1 MHLPLF
7 ISRRYLFAK
16 KSHNVINI
24 ISWISVVGMMVG
36 TLAFIVILSVY
47 NGFDSLVQ
55 SLYNTFDSDL
65 VIKPKTGKYLD
76 GADWVLQQIKDDPSI
91 AAYCEVVEETVALH
105 YRDQPVVPAIM
116 KGVDSNFVA
125 HSPIVNYLIQG
136 NFALKFGEIDQ
147 AVLGRG
153 VAASLGV
160 NVYFID
166 PLYLYFPSRTASIS
180 MLNPQAS
187 LLKERLFPAGIFS
200 VQQNFDDKYIFVPLS
215 LARNI
220 MEYTSEAS
228 YIELRLH
235 PGAPL
240 NKIQARFATLLEPY
254 NYTLLNRY
262 QQNETLYK
270 MMRTEKLVITFLLL
284 FVLLIIACNILG
296 SIALL
301 VMEKREDIETL
312 KSMGASDKLIKR
324 TFLYEGLT
332 IAFFGT
338 LSGMAL
344 GIALCLL
351 QQHFGFIHMP
361 GNFLVTAYPVE
372 VRWGDIFAVLGSVL
386 LIGYL
391 AAQISIYFFIL
402 PPTSKSSTAAP
413 KPN

>member
-1 MHLPLF
+1 
-7 ISRRYLFAK
+7 
-16 KSHNVINI
+16 
-24 ISWISVVGMMVG
+24 MVG

-47 NGFDSLVQ
+47 NGFDQLVQ

-65 VIKPKTGKYLD
+65 VIVPKNGKYLNGSD
-76 GADWVLQQIKDDPSI
+76 PVLQQIKEDPSI
-91 AAYCEVVEETVALH
+91 AAYCEVVEETVALQ

-125 HSPIVNYLIQG
+125 HSPIVEHLVQG
-136 NFALKFGEIDQ
+136 SFALKFGEIDQ

-153 VAASLGV
+153 VAASLGINV
-160 NVYFID
+160 NFLD
-166 PLYLYFPSRTASIS
+166 PLYLYFPSRTATIS

-200 VQQNFDDKYIFVPLS
+200 VEQNYDSKYIFVPLS
-215 LARNI
+215 LARNL

-228 YIELRLH
+228 YIELRLQ
-235 PGAPL
+235 PAAQL
-240 NKIQARFATLLEPY
+240 NKVQARFAALLEPY

-301 VMEKREDIETL
+301 VMEKREDVETL
-312 KSMGASDKLIKR
+312 KSMGASEALIKR
-324 TFLYEGLT
+324 TFLFEGSM
-332 IAFFGT
+332 IACFGA

-344 GIALCLL
+344 GLIICLL
-351 QQHFGFIHMP
+351 QQHFGFIRMP
-361 GNFLVTAYPVE
+361 GNFIVTAYPVRVE
-372 VRWGDIFAVLGSVL
+372 WGDILMVTGLVL

-391 AAQISIYFFIL
+391 AARGSVHFFCL
-402 PPTSKSSTAAP
+402 K
-413 KPN
+413 KEK